1 MNDHDYSLRPGIV
14 RLAVASFIGTTL
26 KWFDFT
32 VYNVMAPVVFSSELA
47 GLRLGSL

>member
-26 KWFDFT
+26 EWYVFT
-32 VYNVMAPVVFSSELA
+32 VMAAVVFFQRI
-47 GLRLGSL
+47 GRLESL

>member
-26 KWFDFT
+26 EWYVFT
-32 VYNVMAPVVFSSELA
+32 VYNVMAAVVFFQRI
-47 GLRLGSL
+47 GRLESL